1 MAKHTLLLVLTICIF
16 LTACNGDDQQ
26 SSPDYE
32 ATKRMVVDILKTDDG
47 KEALKE
53 ALSDEELEQKLVL
66 QSETVN
72 QAIEQTFSSEEGKEF
87 WISLF
92 DDPSFVQAYIQA
104 TREHDQEII
113 KGLMNDS
120 NYQEQMISLFQEDE
134 AQELIIQV
142 LKSQEYKQHLE
153 QSIQETLQSPLFKA
167 QMVESLLKA
176 AQEMEGQS
184 GGGSTDEQESNE
196 QSNSGSGG
204 EETEGQSMEGEGEDL
219 QE

>member
-1 MAKHTLLLVLTICIF
+1 MAKHTLLLVLTVCLF

-66 QSETVN
+66 QSDTVN
-72 QAIEQTFSSEEGKEF
+72 QAIEQTISSDEGKEF

-104 TREHDQEII
+104 TREHDKEII
-113 KGLMNDS
+113 KGLMSDS
-120 NYQEQMISLFQEDE
+120 NYQDQMISLFHEDE
-134 AQELIIQV
+134 VRELIMQI
-142 LKSQEYKQHLE
+142 LKSQEYKEHLE
-153 QSIQETLQSPLFKA
+153 ESIQETLQSPLFKA
-167 QMVESLLKA
+167 QIVEALLKA

-184 GGGSTDEQESNE
+184 NGGTDEQESNQE
-196 QSNSGSGG
+196 STNSSGG
-204 EETEGQSMEGEGEDL
+204 EETEGESMEGEGGDL
-219 QE
+219 LE

>member
-66 QSETVN
+66 QSDTVN
-72 QAIEQTFSSEEGKEF
+72 QAIEQTISSEEGKEF
-87 WISLF
+87 WINLF

-104 TREHDQEII
+104 TREHDKEII
-113 KGLMNDS
+113 KGLMSDS
-120 NYQEQMISLFQEDE
+120 NYQDQMISLFHEDE
-134 AQELIIQV
+134 VREMIMQILR
-142 LKSQEYKQHLE
+142 SQEYKEHLE
-153 QSIQETLQSPLFKA
+153 QSIQETLQSPLFRA
-167 QMVESLLKA
+167 QMVEELLKA
-176 AQEMEGQS
+176 AQEMEGS
-184 GGGSTDEQESNE
+184 NGGATDEQDSNQESTN
-196 QSNSGSGG
+196 GSE
-204 EETEGQSMEGEGEDL
+204 EETEGESMEGEGENL
-219 QE
+219 LE

>member
-16 LTACNGDDQQ
+16 LTACNGEDQQ

-66 QSETVN
+66 QSDTVN
-72 QAIEQTFSSEEGKEF
+72 QAIEQTISSEEGKEF

-104 TREHDQEII
+104 TREHDKEII
-113 KGLMNDS
+113 KGLMSDS
-120 NYQEQMISLFQEDE
+120 NYQDQMISLFHEDE
-134 AQELIIQV
+134 VREMITQILR
-142 LKSQEYKQHLE
+142 SQEYKEHLE
-153 QSIQETLQSPLFKA
+153 QSIQETLQSPLFRA
-167 QMVESLLKA
+167 QMVEELLKA
-176 AQEMEGQS
+176 AQEMEGS
-184 GGGSTDEQESNE
+184 NGGATDEQDSNQESTND
-196 QSNSGSGG
+196 SGG
-204 EETEGQSMEGEGEDL
+204 EETEGESMEGEGGDL
-219 QE
+219 LE